1 MDYAKYAKL
10 SESDKARVDE
20 INHQISELERERA
33 KIFRNKTMVFD
44 DEKDYL
50 ASKIS
55 DFYVHGTSKLHRCV
69 RINPKYSALWTGFRQ
84 AAEYKVFGI
93 GKLPVSATDEQIA
106 RVKKAIVELI
116 DEFDRTVIQTGGLW

>member
-1 MDYAKYAKL
+1 MDYAKYVKL

-20 INHQISELERERA
+20 INRQISDLERERA
-33 KIFRNKTMVFD
+33 KIFRNKTIAFD

-55 DFYVHGTSKLHRCV
+55 DFYLHGTSRMHRCV

-84 AAEYKVFGI
+84 AAEYHVFGV
-93 GKLPVSATDEQIA
+93 GKLPNTATDEQIE
-106 RVKKAIVELI
+106 RVKRRMIELI
-116 DEFDRTVIQTGGLW
+116 DEFDRNVIQTGALW